1 MLKKFRLT
9 SSILLCLSVLLS
21 NCRPNPYREGER
33 LYKTNCA
40 NCHMEDGKGLHALI
54 PPLAGSDY
62 LKNHR
67 EKLPCLVKYGIRDT
81 IVVNGKVFAEQM
93 PGVATLSEIQIV
105 NILNFVGNEWGNE
118 NKPFRLEETRT
129 LLEKCQR

>member
-1 MLKKFRLT
+1 MLCF
-9 SSILLCLSVLLS
+9 SVILS

-33 LYKTNCA
+33 LYKTHCA
-40 NCHMEDGKGLHALI
+40 NCHMEDGAGLHALI